1 MSLAVQ
7 LAAIRDTLRL
17 ALVAHWSDARVEIGD
32 ENLSEHVGAPVIVLC
47 YATGE
52 ERPPRDLNT
61 NPPTIAERVWDIEA
75 HVWIAQYSASAS
87 EDDRDVARLADLE
100 TMLDELSRAV
110 YSNTHGSIGGGTP
123 LNVPITISRDVEI
136 FRFGEAAVALFKLG
150 RPVTYGPT
158 LEPVENAAAA
168 VEGDGSV
175 MNVNTFSA
183 WGA

>member
-1 MSLAVQ
+1 MTLAVQ
-7 LAAIRDTLRL
+7 LAAIRDTLRPAL
-17 ALVAHWSDARVEIGD
+17 AARWANARVEIGD
-32 ENLSEHVGAPVIVLC
+32 ENLPDHVGEPVIVLC

-75 HVWIAQYSASAS
+75 HVWICEYDPSAT
-87 EDDRDVARLADLE
+87 EDERDVARLADLE

-110 YSNTHGSIGGGTP
+110 YAITHGSIGGGTP
-123 LNVPITISRDVEI
+123 LNVPITISRDLEI
-136 FRFGEAAVALFKLG
+136 FRFGEQAVALFKLG

-158 LEPVENAAAA
+158 LEPVENATAA

-175 MNVNTFSA
+175 MNVNTSSA

>member
-17 ALVAHWSDARVEIGD
+17 SLVAHWSDARVEIGD
-32 ENLSEHVGAPVIVLC
+32 EHLAEHVGAPVIVLC

-75 HVWIAQYSASAS
+75 HVWIAKYSESAT

-100 TMLDELSRAV
+100 TMLDDLSRAV
-110 YSNTHGSIGGGTP
+110 YANTHGSIGGGTP

-136 FRFGEAAVALFKLG
+136 FRFGEEAIALFRLG

-158 LEPVENAAAA
+158 LEQVDNATAA
-168 VEGDGSV
+168 VEGDGSA
-175 MNVNTFSA
+175 MNVNTSSA